1 MFEKNLYDN
10 FSQKYRIII
19 MCKNFFKIDDRIKFF
34 KKLKKIYMNQAHYE
48 YNNYFSSFVFF
59 QYIFSFEL
67 KNILEN
73 VNFYT
78 IRFHIIKNSIA
89 LQKKI
94 IVQIFFKKY
103 FKA

>member
-1 MFEKNLYDN
+1 
-10 FSQKYRIII
+10 

-89 LQKKI
+89 LQKNYCTN
-94 IVQIFFKKY
+94 FFQKV
-103 FKA
+103 F